1 MPELEPIL
9 EPTREPT
16 LASGPLAVGAALRQW
31 TAGLARAGIEDAG
44 GDVRRLIAAVLG
56 ASAAKVLSDPQRVL
70 TPSQLATLS
79 GYVRR
84 RAAREP
90 VSRILGRRDFYG
102 RTFAITPA
110 TLDPRPESETLIEAA
125 LELAREEGWERDGP
139 NILDVGTGS
148 GCLVLTLICEL
159 AGARGTGTDISPT
172 ALAVARDN
180 ADRLGVSQRVTW
192 LTADG
197 LETVPGPFH
206 MLVSNPPYVRT
217 SEIAHLEPEVCK
229 FDPVAALDGGED
241 GLAVYRALAPR
252 FARVVP
258 DGWVVLEVGYDQ
270 ADAVASVVADGLGQ
284 PVADTRIYRDVAR
297 KRRCVAM
304 RTRAGTHA
312 QKGLGSWSMP
322 G

>member
-9 EPTREPT
+9 QQTP
-16 LASGPLAVGAALRQW
+16 ASGPLAVGAALRQW
-31 TAGLARAGIEDAG
+31 TAGLAGSGIEGAG
-44 GDVRRLIAAVLG
+44 GDVRRLIAAVIG
-56 ASAAKVLSDPQRVL
+56 VSAAKVLSEPERVL
-70 TPSQLATLS
+70 TPLQLATLS

-102 RTFAITPA
+102 RTFSISPA
-110 TLDPRPESETLIEAA
+110 TLDPRPESETLIAAA
-125 LELAREEGWERDGP
+125 LELAREEGWARDGL

-148 GCLVLTLICEL
+148 GCLVLTIVCEL
-159 AGARGTGTDISPT
+159 VGARGTGTDISPT

-180 ADRLGVSQRVTW
+180 ADRLGVSQRMTW

-206 MLVSNPPYVRT
+206 MLISNPPYVRT
-217 SEIAHLEPEVCK
+217 GEIAHLEPEVCK
-229 FDPVAALDGGED
+229 FDPAVALDGGDD
-241 GLAVYRALAPR
+241 GLAVYRAWAPR
-252 FARVVP
+252 LARVIP
-258 DGWVVLEVGYDQ
+258 DGWVVLEVGFDQ
-270 ADAVASVVADGLGQ
+270 ADAVASVVADALGQ
-284 PVADTRIYRDVAR
+284 PVANTRVYHDVAG